1 MKDPYEVLG
10 VRKNAS
16 MDEIKEAYKELIK
29 KYHPDKY
36 QNNPLADLAQEKLKE
51 INEAYDYLC
60 KNAGGSGYTNA
71 GSSGSYSSA
80 GNSGSYSQSSG
91 NQSSQYNAVRSYID
105 VGNLDSA
112 ATILRNCQERDAEWY
127 FLSGMIAYRRGW
139 YDEARNMVQQASN
152 MDPMN
157 LEYRRN
163 LAAMQGGGFNRN
175 PYSYGRGGATQGD
188 VSDAFCKAL
197 QAYICLDCL
206 CDCF

>member
-10 VRKNAS
+10 VSKNAS

-36 QNNPLADLAQEKLKE
+36 QNNPLADLAQEKMKD

-60 KNAGGSGYTNA
+60 RNAGGSGAGYSSA
-71 GSSGSYSSA
+71 GSSGSYSSSN
-80 GNSGSYSQSSG
+80 GGSYGGGSASR
-91 NQSSQYNAVRSYID
+91 YNAVRSYID
-105 VGNLDSA
+105 VGNLDAA
-112 ATILRNCQERDAEWY
+112 ATILRNEAERDAEWY

-139 YDEARNMVQQASN
+139 YDEARNMVGQASR

-157 LEYRRN
+157 LEYKRN

-175 PYSYGRGGATQGD
+175 QMYYGSGAGQGD